1 MRVLAIMGL
10 VLVANLAWAEPGL
23 LTVTGFGTVDTKA
36 FASKSQGKMMAVRAA
51 QVDGQRQLA
60 ASIKGVELTGGTTVE
75 EYEVTSD
82 LVATRVRGL
91 VRGAFVL
98 EKDVQEED
106 EALIAEVQMAVC
118 LDKRPQVCRDR
129 PTLESIVA
137 EPQ

>member
-60 ASIKGVELTGGTTVE
+60 KSIKGVELTGGTTVE

-129 PTLESIVA
+129 PTPESIVA